1 MKEATRQVSAQLEI
15 SKRSVLARVG
25 YLESIIQSP
34 AEHRENMTLLAALKS
49 QSGLAKLSVSE
60 ASISPMSLNT
70 LKNRANDLLPGGF
83 TTIDHLRRQA
93 VKAIHDSTVVKPAS
107 SSVSKQDL
115 KDKVKAQERI
125 ISQLWDEIALVT
137 NLFRESVTLAQ
148 QFAEKCPDPAD
159 LSLFKKRRREL
170 LSMLSLSKQPQPPSH
185 ENQPNAEG

>member
-1 MKEATRQVSAQLEI
+1 MKEVSNQVSAQLEI

-34 AEHRENMTLLAALKS
+34 AEHQENMALLIALKS

-93 VKAIHDSTVVKPAS
+93 AKVIHESTVIKPAS
-107 SSVSKQDL
+107 SSVTKQDL
-115 KDKVKAQERI
+115 KDKVKAQERT

-137 NLFRESVTLAQ
+137 NVFRESVTLAQ
-148 QFAEKCPDPAD
+148 QFAERSPDPAD
-159 LSLFKKRRREL
+159 LSLFRKRRREL
-170 LSMLSLSKQPQPPSH
+170 LSMLSLGKQTQTPSCEDQPC
-185 ENQPNAEG
+185 AE